1 MSPDPD
7 EFVAPPEPELP
18 AEDEEFPDEEFSE
31 PGHVLSSVLLEMRD
45 DVRY

>member
-1 MSPDPD
+1 MMMSPDPD

-18 AEDEEFPDEEFSE
+18 AEDEEFSE
-31 PGHVLSSVLLEMRD
+31 PGHVLSSVLLEMRE

>member
-1 MSPDPD
+1 MSLIYDPDLD

-18 AEDEEFPDEEFSE
+18 AEDEEFSD
-31 PGHVLSSVLLEMRD
+31 PGQVLSSVLLEMRD